1 MNPVRYSLITRTI
14 GYDTI
19 KEMVPLPT
27 GEYVRWCDHDT
38 ITRCY
43 KWVECKKQM
52 PYKKTTYIVFYP
64 SGDGYPSSIMIAL
77 FDGEDFL
84 SSYVGPFEAT
94 HWMPMPSEPK

>member
-1 MNPVRYSLITRTI
+1 
-14 GYDTI
+14 
-19 KEMVPLPT
+19 
-27 GEYVRWCDHDT
+27 
-38 ITRCY
+38 
-43 KWVECKKQM
+43 M